1 MLGRLRLTPVSARL
15 LGVACLAGVSCL
27 AGLAAP
33 WAATSAAAATAP
45 QRDITGRVG
54 DGLTNRVV
62 RDDVALTVRPDGVV
76 HAKETVTYD
85 FTGGG
90 TSIERTFVVKTR
102 DSDRRDRVFKVENIK
117 ATAGAGGGPATVATA
132 TSGDTMTVR
141 VSGPQVTGT
150 RTTVLEYDI
159 RGAVSDTG
167 SGQELR
173 WTAVGGWKVPVAEA
187 RVTVDAA
194 AVINNLNCFAGELT
208 SSIGCT
214 QFFTNHT
221 HTQGQFVQQNLFPRE
236 YLTVA
241 VGYPPNTTKA
251 APLYERRHT
260 LATAFTVNG
269 ITGGALVAL
278 LVLLLGGLG
287 LLYQLRG
294 RDSRIVGQKA
304 AEGDHA
310 PVAADGVHFEPPD
323 GVRPG
328 QVGTLVDEQADVIDV
343 TATIVDLAVRGY
355 LLIEELPRETYGRLD
370 WKLRKLDRP
379 VDEADE
385 LLLYERMLY
394 AALFDGREEIR
405 LSQLGGTF
413 TEQLARV
420 RSALYED
427 VVKEGWFGRR
437 PDAERT
443 RWTTVGMIVTAVG
456 VAGTVL
462 LALFTEL
469 ALIGLAVIIA
479 GAALTLGGQHM
490 PAKTARGATVLAHTI
505 GFRAYLYRGEAEDV
519 PENQRLTVFS
529 RYLPYAVVFDA
540 VQRWAKTVED
550 AGVREKGA
558 DNLYWYEGPAEWDL
572 SKFAESMRI
581 FTLAT
586 SGAISQARQF
596 RSLS

>member
-1 MLGRLRLTPVSARL
+1 MLGRLARRPRVFAAGKA
-15 LGVACLAGVSCL
+15 GVLCCLAAV
-27 AGLAAP
+27 AGAAVTATP
-33 WAATSAAAATAP
+33 AAGAGAAAS
-45 QRDITGRVG
+45 Q
-54 DGLTNRVV
+54 RVV
-62 RDDVALTVRPDGVV
+62 KDAVALTVRPDGVV

-85 FTGGG
+85 FAGGG
-90 TSIERTFVVKTR
+90 TSIERTFVVRTR
-102 DSDRRDRVFKVENIK
+102 DSDRRDRVFEVENIK
-117 ATAGAGGGPATVATA
+117 AASPNGGPATVATTA
-132 TSGDTMTVR
+132 NGDTMTVR
-141 VSGPQVTGT
+141 VAGPQVSGT
-150 RTTVLEYDI
+150 HTTVLEYDV
-159 RGAVSDTG
+159 RGALSTTT

-173 WTAVGGWKVPVAEA
+173 WTTIGGWKVPVAEA

-194 AVINNLNCFAGELT
+194 AVVSNLNCFAGALT

-221 HTQGQFVQQNLFPRE
+221 HTRGEFVQQNLFPRE

-251 APLYERRHT
+251 VPLYQQRHT

-269 ITGGALVAL
+269 ISGGALVAL

-310 PVAADGVHFEPPD
+310 PISNGARFDPPD

-379 VDEADE
+379 PND

-394 AALFDGREEIR
+394 AALFDGRDEIR

-413 TEQLARV
+413 AEQLARV

-427 VVKEGWFGRR
+427 VVKQGWFGRR

-443 RWTTVGMIVTAVG
+443 RWTTAGMILTGVG

-462 LALFTEL
+462 LALFTDL

-519 PENQRLTVFS
+519 PEDQRVSVFS

-550 AGVREKGA
+550 AGVREEGA

>member
-1 MLGRLRLTPVSARL
+1 MA
-15 LGVACLAGVSCL
+15 AGADVR
-27 AGLAAP
+27 A
-33 WAATSAAAATAP
+33 AP
-45 QRDITGRVG
+45 QR
-54 DGLTNRVV
+54 VV
-62 RDDVALTVRPDGVV
+62 KDSVTLTVRPDGLV

-85 FTGGG
+85 FAGGG
-90 TSIERTFVVKTR
+90 TSIERAFVIKTR
-102 DSDRRDRVFKVENIK
+102 DNDRRDRLFKVENIK
-117 ATAGAGGGPATVATA
+117 ASSANGGPATVAT
-132 TSGDTMTVR
+132 SVNGDNMIVR
-141 VSGPQVTGT
+141 VSGTRVTGT
-150 RTTVLEYDI
+150 HTTVLEYDVS
-159 RGAVSDTG
+159 GAISTTA

-173 WTAVGGWKVPVAEA
+173 WTTIGGWKVPVAEA

-194 AVINNLNCFAGELT
+194 AVITNLNCFAGGLT

-214 QFFTNHT
+214 QFFTNHA
-221 HTQGQFVQQNLFPRE
+221 HTQGEFVQQNLFPRE

-241 VGYPPNTTKA
+241 LGYPPNTTKA
-251 APLYERRHT
+251 VPLYERRHT

-287 LLYQLRG
+287 VLYQLRG

-310 PVAADGVHFEPPD
+310 PIVNGARFDPPD

-379 VDEADE
+379 AEG

-394 AALFDGREEIR
+394 AALFDGRDEIR

-427 VVKEGWFGRR
+427 VVKQGWFGRR

-443 RWTTVGMIVTAVG
+443 RWTTAGMVVTAVG
-456 VAGTVL
+456 VVGTVL

-469 ALIGLAVIIA
+469 ALMGLAVIIA

-490 PAKTARGATVLAHTI
+490 PAKTARGATALAHTI

-519 PENQRLTVFS
+519 PEDQRLSVFS

>member
-1 MLGRLRLTPVSARL
+1 MLGRLRLAPAPAHFA
-15 LGVACLAGVSCL
+15 GVAHLTGVVCLASVSYL
-27 AGLAAP
+27 AGFAAP
-33 WAATSAAAATAP
+33 APAAAASAP
-45 QRDITGRVG
+45 AASAAVSQ
-54 DGLTNRVV
+54 RVV
-62 RDDVALTVRPDGVV
+62 KDSVALTVRPDGVV

-85 FTGGG
+85 FAGGG
-90 TSIERTFVVKTR
+90 TSIERAFLVKTR
-102 DSDRRDRVFKVENIK
+102 DSDRRDRIFKIENIK
-117 ATAGAGGGPATVATA
+117 ATAGAGGGPATVSTVAD
-132 TSGDTMTVR
+132 GDTMIVR
-141 VSGPQVTGT
+141 VSGPRTTGT
-150 RTTVLEYDI
+150 RSTVLEYDI
-159 RGAVSDTG
+159 RGAISATG

-173 WTAVGGWKVPVAEA
+173 WTAVGGWDVPVAEA
-187 RVTVDAA
+187 RVTVDAP
-194 AVINNLNCFAGELT
+194 AVVSNLNCFAGELT

-221 HTQGQFVQQNLFPRE
+221 HTRGEFVQQNLLPQE

-241 VGYPPNTTKA
+241 VGYPPNMTKA
-251 APLYERRHT
+251 MPLYERRHT

-278 LVLLLGGLG
+278 LVLLLGGLA

-310 PVAADGVHFEPPD
+310 PVAADGTHFEPPD

-355 LLIEELPRETYGRLD
+355 LLIEELPREAYGRLD

-379 VDEADE
+379 TGE

-394 AALFDGREEIR
+394 AALFDGRDEIR

-427 VVKEGWFGRR
+427 VVKQGWFGRR

-443 RWTTVGMIVTAVG
+443 RWTTTGMILTAVG
-456 VAGTVL
+456 VVGTVL
-462 LALFTEL
+462 LAIFTDL

-519 PENQRLTVFS
+519 PEDQRLSVFS

-550 AGVREKGA
+550 VGVREKGA

>member
-1 MLGRLRLTPVSARL
+1 MLGRLRVIASLAIS
-15 LGVACLAGVSCL
+15 VAGAGVL
-27 AGLAAP
+27 PGAA
-33 WAATSAAAATAP
+33 SAADTGYVAP
-45 QRDITGRVG
+45 QR
-54 DGLTNRVV
+54 VV
-62 RDDVALTVRPDGVV
+62 KDQVALTVRPDGVV
-76 HAKETVTYD
+76 RAKESVTYD
-85 FTGGG
+85 FADGG
-90 TSIERTFVVKTR
+90 TTLDRTFVTKVR
-102 DSDRRDRVFKVENIK
+102 DTDRQDRVFKVENVK
-117 ATAGAGGGPATVATA
+117 ATSTDGGPTAVAT
-132 TSGDTMTVR
+132 TVSGDNTIVR
-141 VSGPQVTGT
+141 VSGQRVTGSH
-150 RTTVLEYDI
+150 TTELEYDI
-159 RGAVSDTG
+159 RGAISTTS

-173 WTAVGGWKVPVAEA
+173 WTAIGGWKVPVAEA
-187 RVTVDAA
+187 RVTVDSG
-194 AVINNLNCFAGELT
+194 AVIRSFNCFAGELT
-208 SSIGCT
+208 SSVGCT

-221 HTQGQFVQQNLFPRE
+221 HTQAQFVQQSMFLRE

-241 VGYPPNTTKA
+241 VGYPPGTAKTT
-251 APLYERRHT
+251 PLYEQRRT

-269 ITGGALVAL
+269 LTGGILVAL
-278 LVLLLGGLG
+278 LVALLGGLA

-294 RDSRIVGQKA
+294 RDSRIVGQHA

-310 PVAADGVHFEPPD
+310 PVAGGAGFEPPD

-328 QVGTLVDEQADVIDV
+328 QIGTLIDEQADVIDV

-370 WKLRKLDRP
+370 WKLRRLDRP
-379 VDEADE
+379 PED

-394 AALFDGREEIR
+394 AALFDGRDEVR

-413 TEQLARV
+413 AEELARV
-420 RSALYED
+420 RRALYED
-427 VVKEGWFGRR
+427 VVKQGWFARR

-443 RWTTVGMIVTAVG
+443 RWTTAGMILTALG
-456 VAGTVL
+456 VVSTVL
-462 LALFTEL
+462 LAMFSEL

-479 GAALTLGGQHM
+479 GAALSLGGQHM
-490 PAKTARGATVLAHTI
+490 PAKTTRGATVLAHTI
-505 GFRAYLYRGEAEDV
+505 GLRAYLYRGEAEDV
-519 PENQRLTVFS
+519 PEQQRLSVFS

>member
-1 MLGRLRLTPVSARL
+1 MV
-15 LGVACLAGVSCL
+15 VAVGAVCAG
-27 AGLAAP
+27 APTAANAEVV
-33 WAATSAAAATAP
+33 AA
-45 QRDITGRVG
+45 QQ
-54 DGLTNRVV
+54 RVV
-62 RDDVALTVRPDGVV
+62 RDQVTLTIRPNGVLHARESVR
-76 HAKETVTYD
+76 YD
-85 FTGGG
+85 FAAGG
-90 TSIERTFVVKTR
+90 THFERAFVTKTR
-102 DSDRRDRVFKVENIK
+102 DNDRRDRIFKVENLK
-117 ATAGAGGGPATVATA
+117 ATSSDGGPATVATSA
-132 TSGDTMTVR
+132 SGDNTIVR
-141 VSGPQVTGT
+141 VSGARVTGQH
-150 RTTVLEYDI
+150 TTVLEYDI
-159 RGAVSDTG
+159 RGAFSSNA

-173 WTAVGGWKVPVAEA
+173 WTAIGGWQVPVTEA
-187 RVTVDAA
+187 RVTVEAA
-194 AVINNLNCFAGELT
+194 AVIRNLNCFAGELT
-208 SSIGCT
+208 SSVGCT

-221 HTQGQFVQQNLFPRE
+221 HTKGEFVQRNLFPRE

-241 VGYPPNTTKA
+241 VGYPPGTTA
-251 APLYERRHT
+251 ATPLYERRHT

-269 ITGGALVAL
+269 VTGGALVAL
-278 LVLLLGGLG
+278 LLLLLGGLA

-304 AEGDHA
+304 AEADHV
-310 PVAADGVHFEPPD
+310 PLTDGAIFDPPD

-328 QVGTLVDEQADVIDV
+328 QIGTLVDEQADVIDV

-370 WKLRKLDRP
+370 WKLRKLDRQTGSGT
-379 VDEADE
+379 DE

-394 AALFDGREEIR
+394 AALFDGRDEIR

-413 TEQLARV
+413 AEQLARV
-420 RSALYED
+420 RRALYDD
-427 VVKEGWFGRR
+427 VVKEGWFARR

-443 RWTTVGMIVTAVG
+443 RWTTAGMILTAVG
-456 VAGTVL
+456 VVGTVL

-479 GAALTLGGQHM
+479 GAALSLGGQHM
-490 PAKTARGATVLAHTI
+490 PAKTTHGATVLAHTI
-505 GFRAYLYRGEAEDV
+505 GLRAYLYRGEAEDV
-519 PENQRLTVFS
+519 PEEQRLSVFS
-529 RYLPYAVVFDA
+529 RYLPYAVVFDT

>member
-1 MLGRLRLTPVSARL
+1 MLGRLRHALKRCPRVLVPFVITVAGT
-15 LGVACLAGVSCL
+15 GVLCSPAKADD
-27 AGLAAP
+27 GLAA
-33 WAATSAAAATAP
+33 A
-45 QRDITGRVG
+45 
-54 DGLTNRVV
+54 RVV
-62 RDDVALTVRPDGVV
+62 KDQIALTVGRDGVV
-76 HAKETVTYD
+76 HAQETVTYD
-85 FTGGG
+85 FAGGG
-90 TSIERTFVVKTR
+90 TSFEKVFVTKTR
-102 DSDRRDRVFKVENIK
+102 DDDRRDRVFKVDNIK
-117 ATAGAGGGPATVATA
+117 ASSPDGGPATVS
-132 TSGDTMTVR
+132 TSVNGDNTVVR
-141 VSGPQVTGT
+141 VSGSRVSGSH
-150 RTTVLEYDI
+150 TTVLEYDI
-159 RGAVSDTG
+159 RGAISTTA
-167 SGQELR
+167 SGPELR
-173 WTAVGGWKVPVAEA
+173 WTATGGWGVPVAEA
-187 RVTVDAA
+187 RVTVEAA
-194 AVINNLNCFAGELT
+194 AVIRSLNCFAGELT

-221 HTQGQFVQQNLFPRE
+221 HTQGVFVQQNMLPHE

-241 VGYPPNTTKA
+241 VGYPPATTRA
-251 APLYERRHT
+251 VALYEQRHT

-278 LVLLLGGLG
+278 LVLLLGGLA

-294 RDSRIVGQKA
+294 RDSRIVGRKA

-310 PVAADGVHFEPPD
+310 PVANGTQFEPPD

-328 QVGTLVDEQADVIDV
+328 QIGTLIDEQADVIDV

-355 LLIEELPRETYGRLD
+355 LLIEEMPRETYGRLD

-379 VDEADE
+379 ADD

-394 AALFDGREEIR
+394 AALFDGRDEIR

-413 TEQLARV
+413 AEQLARV
-420 RSALYED
+420 RRALYED
-427 VVKEGWFGRR
+427 VVHQGWFARR

-443 RWTTVGMIVTAVG
+443 RWTTAGMILTAVG
-456 VAGTVL
+456 VVGTVL
-462 LALFTEL
+462 LAIFSDL

-479 GAALTLGGQHM
+479 GAALTIGGQHM
-490 PAKTARGATVLAHTI
+490 PAKTTHGATVLAHTI

-519 PENQRLTVFS
+519 PEEQRLSVFS

-540 VQRWAKTVED
+540 IQRWAKTVED
-550 AGVREKGA
+550 VGVREKGA

>member
-1 MLGRLRLTPVSARL
+1 MLGRSRVEPALVRVYAAA
-15 LGVACLAGVSCL
+15 VAAAAAGVLC
-27 AGLAAP
+27 AGAPAAADSIADSP
-33 WAATSAAAATAP
+33 GTSAAATAP
-45 QRDITGRVG
+45 QRVI
-54 DGLTNRVV
+54 
-62 RDDVALTVRPDGVV
+62 RDQVALTVRPDGVLR
-76 HAKETVTYD
+76 ARESVTYD
-85 FTGGG
+85 FADGG
-90 TSIERTFVVKTR
+90 TAIERTFVTR
-102 DSDRRDRVFKVENIK
+102 VRDNDRRDRTFKVENLR
-117 ATAGAGGGPATVATA
+117 ATSSDGGPTAVAT
-132 TSGDTMTVR
+132 SVDGDNTIVR
-141 VSGPQVTGT
+141 ISGPQVTGR
-150 RTTVLEYDI
+150 RTTVLEYDV
-159 RGAVSDTG
+159 RGAFSTG
-167 SGQELR
+167 SSGQELR
-173 WTAVGGWKVPVAEA
+173 WTAIGGWRVPVGEA
-187 RVTVDAA
+187 RVTVEAA
-194 AVINNLNCFAGELT
+194 AAIRNLNCFAGDLT
-208 SSIGCT
+208 SSVGCT

-221 HTQGQFVQQNLFPRE
+221 HTRGEFVQQNLFPRE
-236 YLTVA
+236 YVTVA
-241 VGYPPNTTKA
+241 VGYPPDTTTG
-251 APLYERRHT
+251 APLFERRHT
-260 LATAFTVNG
+260 LATAFTVNAV
-269 ITGGALVAL
+269 TGGALVAL
-278 LVLLLGGLG
+278 LVALLGGLA

-304 AEGDHA
+304 AEGDHV
-310 PVAADGVHFEPPD
+310 PLVNGSMFDPPD

-328 QVGTLVDEQADVIDV
+328 QIGTLVDEQADVIDV
-343 TATIVDLAVRGY
+343 TATIVDLAVRGF

-379 VDEADE
+379 TDE

-394 AALFDGREEIR
+394 AALFDGRDEIR

-413 TEQLARV
+413 AGQLARV
-420 RSALYED
+420 RRALYDD
-427 VVKEGWFGRR
+427 VVREGWFARS

-443 RWTTVGMIVTAVG
+443 RWTTAGMILTAAG
-456 VAGTVL
+456 VVGTVL

-490 PAKTARGATVLAHTI
+490 PAKTGRGATVLAHTI
-505 GFRAYLYRGEAEDV
+505 GFRAYLYRGEVDDV
-519 PENQRLTVFS
+519 PQEQRLSVFS

-540 VQRWAKTVED
+540 IQRWAKTVED

>member
-1 MLGRLRLTPVSARL
+1 MLGRLRVEPALRRAIGSA
-15 LGVACLAGVSCL
+15 V
-27 AGLAAP
+27 
-33 WAATSAAAATAP
+33 AAAAIGVLCAGAP
-45 QRDITGRVG
+45 ASADAAQRQ
-54 DGLTNRVV
+54 RVV
-62 RDDVALTVRPDGVV
+62 RDQVALTVRPDGVLR
-76 HAKETVTYD
+76 ARESVTYD
-85 FTGGG
+85 FAGGG
-90 TSIERTFVVKTR
+90 AAIERRFVTR
-102 DSDRRDRVFKVENIK
+102 THDNDRRDRVFRVENMR
-117 ATAGAGGGPATVATA
+117 ASSPDGGPATVATSA
-132 TSGDTMTVR
+132 EGDTTIVR
-141 VSGPQVTGT
+141 ISGPRVTGI

-159 RGAVSDTG
+159 RGAFSTG
-167 SGQELR
+167 SSGQELR
-173 WTAVGGWKVPVAEA
+173 WTALGGWPVPVAEA
-187 RVTVDAA
+187 RVTVEAA
-194 AVINNLNCFAGELT
+194 AAIRNLNCFAGDLA
-208 SSIGCT
+208 SSVGCT

-221 HTQGQFVQQNLFPRE
+221 HTRGEFAQQNLFPRE

-241 VGYPPNTTKA
+241 VGYPPGTTTGT
-251 APLYERRHT
+251 PLFERRHT
-260 LATAFTVNG
+260 LATAFTVNSV
-269 ITGGALVAL
+269 TGGALVAL
-278 LVLLLGGLG
+278 LVLLLGGLA

-304 AEGDHA
+304 AEADHV
-310 PVAADGVHFEPPD
+310 PLVNGSMFDPPD

-328 QVGTLVDEQADVIDV
+328 QIGTLVDEQADVIDV
-343 TATIVDLAVRGY
+343 TATIVDLAVRGF
-355 LLIEELPRETYGRLD
+355 LLIEELPREAYGRLD

-379 VDEADE
+379 TDE

-394 AALFDGREEIR
+394 GALFDERDEIR

-413 TEQLARV
+413 AEQLARV
-420 RSALYED
+420 RRALYED
-427 VVKEGWFGRR
+427 VVREGWFARR

-443 RWTTVGMIVTAVG
+443 RWTTGGMILTAAG
-456 VAGTVL
+456 VVGTVL

-490 PAKTARGATVLAHTI
+490 PAKTTRGATVLAHTI
-505 GFRAYLYRGEAEDV
+505 GFRAYLYRGETDDV
-519 PENQRLTVFS
+519 PAEQRLSVFS

-550 AGVREKGA
+550 AGVRETGA